1 MVNLSNVQLTLFKKI
16 AYDNLTEIL
25 TGTEDY
31 KTYEELY
38 LMNLV
43 EDNVNRPQNISS
55 IYLRGLGLEL
65 KNRMDNPV
73 KPKRKINW
81 TVINIIVIILVAAI
95 SFTFFNGG

>member
-81 TVINIIVIILVAAI
+81 TVINIIVTILVAAI